1 MHQNDGKEPAS
12 ELVTAVA
19 DEPFVCVRRVVRKIH
34 YCLEIYYLQEESFCH
49 TFFLF
54 ALFSVKVNLEEP
66 ERNFQ
71 LPIVSI

>member
-19 DEPFVCVRRVVRKIH
+19 DEPFVCKTVVREIH

-49 TFFLF
+49 TFSYLPS
-54 ALFSVKVNLEEP
+54 SVSK
-66 ERNFQ
+66 
-71 LPIVSI
+71 